1 MCTRFY
7 NTKVIKSSIT
17 EIYEY
22 AEPIAYD
29 YINQSSENS
38 ERISF
43 QDATPEMKKER
54 IERMQKRYLNERWEI
69 CRLIDVNFDNS
80 TSFLTLTFKENV
92 QDIES
97 SNYEFMKFIKRLN
110 YKIYKT
116 KKATLK
122 YLAVWELQKRGAI
135 HYHVMLFSVPKIP
148 YTELTKLWGLGSV
161 NIQKVDADSKENRG
175 RYLSKYFAKNLD
187 DPQYLIKFMGKKR
200 FFTSKNLIKPDISIK
215 YLEETIDFN
224 ESQILFQKEYFGK
237 KKVGE
242 DWITYPIRYTKL
254 SDKK

>member
-17 EIYEY
+17 EVYEY

-29 YINQSSENS
+29 YKNTSSENIN
-38 ERISF
+38 RISF

-54 IERMQKRYLNERWEI
+54 IERMQKRYLNERWTI

-92 QDIES
+92 QDIED

-116 KKATLK
+116 KKAILK
-122 YLAVWELQKRGAI
+122 YLAVWEQQKRGAI

-148 YTELTKLWGLGSV
+148 YKELTELWGFGSV

-187 DPQYLIKFMGKKR
+187 DPQFLIKFMGKKR
-200 FFTSKNLIKPDISIK
+200 FFTSKNLIKPNITVK
-215 YLEETIDFN
+215 YLEKKIEFN

-237 KKVGE
+237 KKVGDE
-242 DWITYPIRYTKL
+242 WFTYPIRYTKL
-254 SDKK
+254 SEKK